1 MYIENKHTNTS
12 AHTPGKGK
20 EVGNINTG
28 SNKHETHDTHGKHV
42 THEAGREFGS
52 VHAPSNTQGTH
63 GSHIVGL
70 KKLARYKLRCQ
81 LQYKWNT
88 WKTWSKRNT

>member
-1 MYIENKHTNTS
+1 MYIENIQTDTN
-12 AHTPGKGK
+12 AHTPGKSA
-20 EVGNINTG
+20 EVRNMGTCFNR
-28 SNKHETHDTHGKHV
+28 HETHDTHGKHV

-52 VHAPSNTQGTH
+52 VHAPSHTQGTH
-63 GSHIVGL
+63 GTHIVGL
-70 KKLARYKLRCQ
+70 RKLARYKLRCQ